1 MPSGA
6 DVVRNLEL
14 VRSEKDVR
22 IALALLQ
29 ADVPILIS
37 SDRDFTDP
45 DATAES
51 LRARV
56 RVLLPAVSLRD
67 VLGW

>member
-29 ADVPILIS
+29 ADVHILIS